1 VRVGRH
7 DVGQHRSPSATWVPA
22 AAIAV
27 RGAKPGRETLALA
40 SIAALGP
47 DFVPYDRAVIHRTGQ
62 RGRWSA
68 SRDSCRRGWN
78 CHRLLRL
85 ETNRPSSPSCGDH
98 APKRALEP
106 VLSSAIGTSAARS
119 QQIDLAL
126 GASYA
131 GPDLL
136 RRSAPGP
143 RSSTTATP
151 GGHARKRAQSSR
163 LPENKWRSRSDI
175 WLAELMGLEPL
186 TFSLRRLRVQLVGRE
201 HRVLHVYVEPVEALW
216 LPPGNTHGAHGGG

>member
-1 VRVGRH
+1 VDHRRGEPHVVG
-7 DVGQHRSPSATWVPA
+7 HRSVRRRSRRLGIHILLCDSSWLDA
-22 AAIAV
+22 AAGTRLLDQVADDPRLLAV
-27 RGAKPGRETLALA
+27 ALPGALTCGAWTVGPGGRTLALA

-68 SRDSCRRGWN
+68 SRDSCRRGGN
-78 CHRLLRL
+78 CRRLLRL
-85 ETNRPSSPSCGDH
+85 ETNRPASPSCGDH

-106 VLSSAIGTSAARS
+106 VLSSAIGTSAARP

-131 GPDLL
+131 GVLICSDAALL
-136 RRSAPGP
+136 GP

-151 GGHARKRAQSSR
+151 GAHVRIYV
-163 LPENKWRSRSDI
+163 RSL
-175 WLAELMGLEPL
+175 LACQRINDVVTAIFGL
-186 TFSLRRLRVQLVGRE
+186 
-201 HRVLHVYVEPVEALW
+201 
-216 LPPGNTHGAHGGG
+216 